1 MSTKRKII
9 IFAFLQYAQ
18 LALTMLYGVFL
29 LPVYIKYLN
38 ADMYGA
44 WLASGNIVSWLQVIV
59 PDCGQVLMQ
68 RLGDAYARKDISRF
82 SGMTATGNLVT
93 LALGLIVILLGWG
106 VSMHLD
112 VLLNLPYSVDVQALG
127 TAFLMTAAGTGL
139 MIYTQSYSSANLALQ
154 ATGYYGVINLAASL
168 VRIIVVLYGIFVAK
182 QGVIALGMGNF
193 IYGIC
198 LLLGHSGIY
207 FKVCFYEKIPIMAK
221 PSALQEIAALFSFS
235 AFARIGETFAR
246 NIDYFLVA
254 RFLGPEVTTSL
265 KLIKAVPEAILPFIS
280 TTTYSII
287 PPLIQQIA
295 NGKIKENKSLLMDF
309 TGKLIMFCGFVLGGI
324 TVLNEAFVGLWV
336 PGSTYLPAYISF
348 FIIAGLVL
356 AAISDVF
363 RQYVM
368 AAGCI
373 KEVTLIIGISSLL
386 QALCL
391 FFMTQQY
398 GMIGLA
404 TVPLCVYIITLYLF
418 ILRFKRE
425 LQLEWCDFK
434 RVAADMT
441 LGSFLAL
448 LAGVS
453 IFNMQS
459 NSWGRFLISIMIYI
473 SVFLL
478 LGLVL
483 SRNFRCLLIQLWRK
497 LISPCIKI

>member
-18 LALTMLYGVFL
+18 LALTMIYGVFL

-38 ADMYGA
+38 VDMYGA

-82 SGMTATGNLVT
+82 SGIAVTGNLVT
-93 LALGLIVILLGWG
+93 LTLGLVVILLGLG

-112 VLLNLPYSVDVQALG
+112 VLLNLSDSVDVQALG
-127 TAFLMTAAGTGL
+127 TAFVMTAAGTGL
-139 MIYTQSYSSANLALQ
+139 VIYTQAYSSANLALQ
-154 ATGYYGVINLAASL
+154 ATGYYGMINLAASL

-182 QGVIALGMGNF
+182 QGVVALGMGNF

-207 FKVCFYEKIPIMAK
+207 FKVCFYEKIPVLSK
-221 PSALQEIAALFSFS
+221 PSALQEISTLFSFS

-254 RFLGPEVTTSL
+254 RFLGPEFTTSL
-265 KLIKAVPEAILPFIS
+265 KLIKAVPEAILPFIR

-287 PPLIQQIA
+287 PSLIQQIA
-295 NGKIKENKSLLMDF
+295 NGRIKENKSLLMNF
-309 TGKLIMFCGFVLGGI
+309 TGKLIMFCVFVLGGI
-324 TVLNEAFVGLWV
+324 TALNEAFVGLWI
-336 PGSTYLPAYISF
+336 PGSTYLSGYIPL

-363 RQYVM
+363 RKYVM
-368 AAGCI
+368 AIGCI
-373 KEVTLIIGISSLL
+373 KDVTLIIGVSSFL

-391 FFMTQQY
+391 FFMTKQY
-398 GMIGLA
+398 GLIGIA
-404 TVPLCVYIITLYLF
+404 TVPLCVYTITLALF

-425 LQLEWCDFK
+425 LQLEWFDFK
-434 RVAADMT
+434 KVAADMI

-453 IFNMQS
+453 IFNMQTD
-459 NSWGRFLISIMIYI
+459 SWGEFLLSGMTYI

-483 SRNFRCLLIQLWRK
+483 SRNLRCILIQLWRK
-497 LISPCIKI
+497 PTSVCNKI